1 MKQDIRKMEMKRKE
15 MSSSLD
21 KYQGDFF
28 LSNKDNSTHNIM
40 HTEPVENE
48 SEGTKGSG
56 EESTARK
63 KKEMTKSQS
72 SKTLVL
78 NSRQGA

>member
-1 MKQDIRKMEMKRKE
+1 
-15 MSSSLD
+15 
-21 KYQGDFF
+21 
-28 LSNKDNSTHNIM
+28 M

-48 SEGTKGSG
+48 SEGTKGSA
-56 EESTARK
+56 EESTQRK